1 VTGVRIAID
10 ARFVADHFPGIG
22 RYTYNLLAALAR
34 LEHPHRLLVLHSPA
48 ARNTRFDMAALAALP
63 AVELVATDAGPF
75 APGAQLAIPRLL
87 RRLRADLYHAPYYV
101 RPYAGLP
108 CPAVTT
114 LYDTIPRRFPAEAS
128 LRARLLFGLLTRLA
142 AARSRHL
149 LAISDSARADLIA
162 AYRIAPGRIS
172 TTPLA
177 ADPRYRPLPA
187 EALAAARARYGLPER
202 YLLTLCSN
210 KPHKNLPAL
219 VEAFALL
226 LRRTAEPPPHL
237 VVAGHWDARY
247 PEAREA
253 AARLGLGDRVIWL
266 ADVAEADLP
275 ALYGAA
281 ELFVYPS
288 RYEGFGLPPL
298 EALACGLPV
307 VCGASSSLPEVV
319 GQAALLA
326 DVERPAA
333 LAEAVARLL
342 DDPGLRAELRAR
354 APAQAARFSWRRTA
368 ELTLQIYTGG
378 GF

>member
-1 VTGVRIAID
+1 MRIAID

-34 LEHPHRLLVLHSPA
+34 LERPQRLLVLHDPA
-48 ARNTRFDMAALAALP
+48 AHNTRFDMAALAALP
-63 AVELVATDAGPF
+63 ALELVPLRAGPF

-101 RPYAGLP
+101 RPLLGLP
-108 CPAVTT
+108 CPSVTT
-114 LYDTIPRRFPAEAS
+114 LYDIIPRRFPAEAT
-128 LRARLLFGLLTRLA
+128 LRARLLFDLLTRLA
-142 AARSRHL
+142 VARSQRL
-149 LAISDSARADLIA
+149 LAISESARRDLIG
-162 AYRIAPGRIS
+162 AYRIAPARIS

-177 ADPRYRPLPA
+177 ADPRYRPLPP
-187 EALAAARARYGLPER
+187 EALAALRARYGLPER

-210 KPHKNLPAL
+210 KPHKNLPVL
-219 VEAFALL
+219 VEAFAA
-226 LRRTAEPPPHL
+226 LRAPAHL
-237 VVAGHWDARY
+237 VIAGHWDPRF
-247 PEAREA
+247 PQAREA
-253 AARLGLGDRVIWL
+253 VARLGLAGRVTFL
-266 ADVAEADLP
+266 ADLAEADLP

-307 VCGASSSLPEVV
+307 VCGDASSLPEVV

-333 LAEAVARLL
+333 LAAALERALA
-342 DDPGLRAELRAR
+342 DDALRAR
-354 APAQAARFSWRRTA
+354 LRALAPAQAARFSWRRTA
-368 ELTLQIYTGG
+368 ELTLDVYRSVLDA
-378 GF
+378 